1 MAATDSPRAR
11 ASASATARTKAGS
24 LRFPRWGTGARY
36 GPSVSTSR
44 RSGGQA
50 VRRSV
55 IAQFLKVIMPLK
67 EKYAAI
73 AIPASNTPGPE
84 LNECSTTGVSAP
96 RSIAATS
103 SSGSRAREDGLAV
116 GVERRIAQ
124 MAVGVDQPRHT
135 AALERTP
142 EPPPPP
148 GAAGGG
154 LSGTDPGGRSTR
166 APRASSPGQ
175 RFSMY
180 IRSGAAM

>member
-1 MAATDSPRAR
+1 MGVDAGRGG
-11 ASASATARTKAGS
+11 KAG
-24 LRFPRWGTGARY
+24 LRLGEDYRPLALGKGGADDHDVA
-36 GPSVSTSR
+36 GA
-44 RSGGQA
+44 G
-50 VRRSV
+50 
-55 IAQFLKVIMPLK
+55 L
-67 EKYAAI
+67 
-73 AIPASNTPGPE
+73 PG
-84 LNECSTTGVSAP
+84 
-96 RSIAATS
+96 
-103 SSGSRAREDGLAV
+103 AREDGLAV
-116 GVERRIAQ
+116 GVERPIAQ

-180 IRSGAAM
+180 IRRGAAVEVDE

>member
-1 MAATDSPRAR
+1 MGVDAGRGG
-11 ASASATARTKAGS
+11 KAGVNLS
-24 LRFPRWGTGARY
+24 EGYRPL
-36 GPSVSTSR
+36 
-44 RSGGQA
+44 A
-50 VRRSV
+50 VREGGADDHDV
-55 IAQFLKVIMPLK
+55 PDAGLP
-67 EKYAAI
+67 
-73 AIPASNTPGPE
+73 
-84 LNECSTTGVSAP
+84 C
-96 RSIAATS
+96 
-103 SSGSRAREDGLAV
+103 AREDGLTV

-142 EPPPPP
+142 EPPP

-180 IRSGAAM
+180 IRSGAAMRSEE

>member
-1 MAATDSPRAR
+1 MGVDAGRGG
-11 ASASATARTKAGS
+11 KAGVS
-24 LRFPRWGTGARY
+24 LGEDYRPISLGQGGADDY
-36 GPSVSTSR
+36 DVPHAGLP
-44 RSGGQA
+44 
-50 VRRSV
+50 
-55 IAQFLKVIMPLK
+55 
-67 EKYAAI
+67 
-73 AIPASNTPGPE
+73 
-84 LNECSTTGVSAP
+84 
-96 RSIAATS
+96 
-103 SSGSRAREDGLAV
+103 RAREDGLAV

-154 LSGTDPGGRSTR
+154 LSGTEPGGRSAR

-180 IRSGAAM
+180 IRDRKSTRLNSSH